1 MRRLLLAKSEG
12 VKSGVKSVDR
22 TICPTWVNT
31 RSVASAINASFA
43 LQWLVSVTI
52 LSNEVIQGL

>member
-31 RSVASAINASFA
+31 RSVASAINPSFA